1 MTQEKQFGLFLRMSA
16 ALADE
21 VIDEAGVERPC
32 RAIRIPVRT
41 SRLVSN
47 PRALIKPRTRSSRRR
62 GVSMPVAYVF
72 IRIRYVFCRATN
84 RLELQSELASRVDFR
99 DRREADLLHLDM

>member
-1 MTQEKQFGLFLRMSA
+1 
-16 ALADE
+16 
-21 VIDEAGVERPC
+21 
-32 RAIRIPVRT
+32 
-41 SRLVSN
+41 
-47 PRALIKPRTRSSRRR
+47 
-62 GVSMPVAYVF
+62 MPVAYVF